1 MVKLNIYKYSPKLLF
16 ILSTISLS
24 IAIWLIY
31 TNKIVLIEWELIN
44 LGRSILT
51 LPLILDIKG
60 CLFSSVVLFISA
72 NVLNFS
78 KLYIKDDSFINR
90 FTILVLLFVASINLL
105 IYLPNIIILLLGWDG
120 LGLVSFI
127 LVIYYQNSKSLAA
140 GILTAITNRIGDVI
154 ILLSIALTLN
164 QGHWDII
171 NMWFNNS
178 ISNIQIIIIICA
190 AITKRAQ
197 IPFRRWLPAAIAA
210 PTPVS
215 ALVHSSTLV
224 TAGVFLLI
232 RFYPFLHKL
241 NLFNTILLYLAMMT
255 IIISGLCACVEWDIK
270 KIIALSTLS
279 QLGLIICSLGL
290 NLPWLT
296 YFHMVVHAI
305 FKALL
310 FICAGILIRNYIH
323 RQDLRWIGNLVKYIP
338 ITASCV
344 IVANLAIS
352 GFPFLAAFY
361 SKDSIIE
368 LSIFNLNRSIIIL
381 LLYLSVG
388 ITSFYGIRFTFSILC
403 NNYIGPYLY
412 APSEPKVVTNPI
424 LLLAIPSIISGIL
437 LWWFLPSIDS
447 HVIIGSRLII
457 IPLYITIVG
466 IFLAY
471 LWNAYNADV
480 EYPTLIINAN
490 IWYLTPI
497 FTQIPI
503 INYFKVSKYY
513 LEDID
518 HSWLE
523 ICGGSGIYNTF
534 INYTNFHYTYIK
546 YSPTSVL
553 LTSCS
558 ITLLFIISI
567 IYFDR
572 LRKSYLWSR

>member
-1 MVKLNIYKYSPKLLF
+1 MYKYSPKLLF
-16 ILSTISLS
+16 ILSMTSLS
-24 IAIWLIY
+24 IAMWLMY
-31 TNKIVLIEWELIN
+31 TNKMVLIEWELIN
-44 LGRSILT
+44 LGSSMLT

-78 KLYIKDDSFINR
+78 KLYMKDDLFINR
-90 FTILVLLFVASINLL
+90 FTILVLLFVASMNLL
-105 IYLPNIIILLLGWDG
+105 IYLPNMIILLLGWDG

-140 GILTAITNRIGDVI
+140 GMLTAMTNRIGDVM

-164 QGHWDII
+164 QGHWDIM

-178 ISNIQIIIIICA
+178 ISNMQVIMIMCA
-190 AITKRAQ
+190 AMTKSAQ
-197 IPFRRWLPAAIAA
+197 MPFSSWLPAAMAA

-255 IIISGLCACVEWDIK
+255 MIMSGLCACVEWDMK

-279 QLGLIICSLGL
+279 QLGLMMCSLGL

-296 YFHMVVHAI
+296 YFHMVVHAM

-310 FICAGILIRNYIH
+310 FICAGILISNYMH
-323 RQDLRWIGNLVKYIP
+323 SQDLRWMGNLVKYMP
-338 ITASCV
+338 MTASCV
-344 IVANLAIS
+344 MVANLAMS

-361 SKDSIIE
+361 SKDSMIE
-368 LSIFNLNRSIIIL
+368 LSMFNLNSSIIML

-403 NNYIGPYLY
+403 NNYMGPYLY
-412 APSEPKVVTNPI
+412 APSEPKVVTNPM
-424 LLLAIPSIISGIL
+424 LLLAIPSIMSGML

-447 HVIIGSRLII
+447 HVMMGSSLMMM
-457 IPLYITIVG
+457 PLYITVVG
-466 IFLAY
+466 MFLAY

-480 EYPTLIINAN
+480 EYPTLIMNAN
-490 IWYLTPI
+490 MWYLTPM
-497 FTQIPI
+497 FTQIPM

-523 ICGGSGIYNTF
+523 ICGGSGMYNTF
-534 INYTNFHYTYIK
+534 MKSTNFPYTYMK

-558 ITLLFIISI
+558 MTLLFIISLI
-567 IYFDR
+567 
-572 LRKSYLWSR
+572 

>member
-16 ILSTISLS
+16 ILSMTSLS
-24 IAIWLIY
+24 IAMWLMY
-31 TNKIVLIEWELIN
+31 TNKMVLIEWELIN
-44 LGRSILT
+44 LGSSMLT

-78 KLYIKDDSFINR
+78 KFYMKDDLFINR
-90 FTILVLLFVASINLL
+90 FTILVLLFVTSMNLL
-105 IYLPNIIILLLGWDG
+105 IYLPNMIILLLGWDG

-140 GILTAITNRIGDVI
+140 GMLTAMTNRIGDVM

-164 QGHWDII
+164 QGHWDIM

-178 ISNIQIIIIICA
+178 ISNMQIIMIMCA
-190 AITKRAQ
+190 AMTKSAQ
-197 IPFRRWLPAAIAA
+197 MPFSSWLPAAMAA

-241 NLFNTILLYLAMMT
+241 NLFNNILLYLAMMT
-255 IIISGLCACVEWDIK
+255 MIMSGLCACVEWDMK

-279 QLGLIICSLGL
+279 QLGLMMCSLGL
-290 NLPWLT
+290 NLPSLT
-296 YFHMVVHAI
+296 YFHMVVHAM

-310 FICAGILIRNYIH
+310 FICAGILISNYMH
-323 RQDLRWIGNLVKYIP
+323 SQDLRWMGNLVKYMP
-338 ITASCV
+338 MTASCV
-344 IVANLAIS
+344 MVANLAMS

-361 SKDSIIE
+361 SKDAMIE
-368 LSIFNLNRSIIIL
+368 LSMFSLNSTIIML

-388 ITSFYGIRFTFSILC
+388 ITSFYGVRFTFSILC
-403 NNYIGPYLY
+403 NNYMGPYLY
-412 APSEPKVVTNPI
+412 SPSEPKVVTNPM
-424 LLLAIPSIISGIL
+424 LLLAIPSIMSGML
-437 LWWFLPSIDS
+437 LWWFLPSIDNHMMMDS
-447 HVIIGSRLII
+447 KLMMM
-457 IPLYITIVG
+457 PFYITVVG
-466 IFLAY
+466 MFLAY

-480 EYPTLIINAN
+480 EYPTLNMNAN
-490 IWYLTPI
+490 MWYLTPM
-497 FTQIPI
+497 FTQIPM
-503 INYFKVSKYY
+503 INYFKVSKFY

-523 ICGGSGIYNTF
+523 ICGGSGMYNTF
-534 INYTNFHYTYIK
+534 MNSTNFPYSYMK
-546 YSPTSVL
+546 YSPTSIL
-553 LTSCS
+553 LTSFTM
-558 ITLLFIISI
+558 TLLFTISLI
-567 IYFDR
+567 
-572 LRKSYLWSR
+572 